1 MRKIVLAV
9 RYCDAGMSRLVEE
22 LGAYEP
28 DGKVAPRIVDY
39 YLTNALLLG
48 MIDRDNLRTP
58 QGRALIALS
67 AEHQIRRLAY
77 AFEVSD
83 IGRRWLRFAGA
94 KDLQHLNPAS
104 ADRFVT
110 DLDNGR
116 VSNETLNRRAG
127 TLRRWCEQFREAL
140 RQLVLK
146 AGESREFFAESDVP
160 VVFDRGG
167 SAPLLRRLSAAA
179 RRIDVATAFFTLEG
193 FRELAVELEHV
204 DLRLMVG
211 GDERSQH
218 DAEMLMRIFEA
229 SLRPSLQLEL
239 WDRRAVINRLH
250 ELLVSGRC
258 RVDSYEARARSYL
271 HAKVYLF
278 SSDGPQAAYVTSANL
293 TLGGLCNNIE
303 DGKVTRNADELT
315 YIRQRFEHYWQQATP
330 LTGRF
335 LDAIEECWVMNPDP
349 DPRLVLLRM
358 LHELYGKWPRLPFV
372 PYPLPELQKAIIGGI
387 LAKFEQVR
395 GLLLVAPTGIG
406 KTVMSAYV
414 GKYLQTAQKIE
425 RVIVVCKNKTLQG
438 IWSEKLAAFRLGSAW
453 VRVYDL
459 ERADP
464 EIGLKGALKEIFD
477 SLSARDLVIVDES
490 HHFRRHESQRHES
503 LAEFLRGPSPDR
515 RPYALLLTATPMS
528 IDIDHLN
535 HQLAAIQAPP
545 LDDFAD
551 AQDCPALLNVAIGP
565 LMRDFPGGRA
575 TRDGYVPIDF
585 GGVVKYLAKIK
596 FETISYRS
604 LVDGLLERIEKISIL
619 FDKIDPN
626 VTQAIFADED
636 DGDSDVRREF
646 NYIFLPKLLARRA
659 ESSIEAL
666 ETTLTNLR
674 NALDSGLLVP
684 AAGSTFPQELAELT
698 TAARRIPREP
708 GRVPKLD
715 RLVRLVKKLGE
726 GTKILIFSEY
736 RPTVA
741 RLREVLEVQFPRRR
755 IALVHGGVDARVRRS
770 IFRRFAPL
778 AQGVETASGPDLDTL
793 VATDAISEGESLQDA
808 HFLVSYDLPWTPL
821 TLIQRV
827 GRVDRFS
834 RDKRKVKVFNF
845 FPATAVYERIVN
857 LRSRLVVRG
866 LRHKKF
872 SGTEFVEPH
881 ERVPATLATET
892 IEILHKLE
900 AGTIDY
906 ATLVKDVV
914 EKPLPP
920 TAVFNAL
927 WGAPPD
933 ELRRARAL
941 PEGCVA
947 TYVGSPAGH
956 LALIRSGSKLSL
968 LWRAMG
974 ESAIRSAPTSDSY
987 DALLRIVGTMGKAV
1001 EMRHELLQS
1010 REASLMGLI
1019 RDWCAHEG
1027 GVADEAVELV
1037 AAIECLEQE
1046 PTPSPAPTI
1055 PAPTQRSTPTSCRT
1069 RAKPRRPPKSADGPV
1084 QINLFSPPDPTNGS
1098 S

>member
-1 MRKIVLAV
+1 M
-9 RYCDAGMSRLVEE
+9 
-22 LGAYEP
+22 
-28 DGKVAPRIVDY
+28 
-39 YLTNALLLG
+39 
-48 MIDRDNLRTP
+48 
-58 QGRALIALS
+58 
-67 AEHQIRRLAY
+67 
-77 AFEVSD
+77 
-83 IGRRWLRFAGA
+83 
-94 KDLQHLNPAS
+94 
-104 ADRFVT
+104 
-110 DLDNGR
+110 
-116 VSNETLNRRAG
+116 
-127 TLRRWCEQFREAL
+127 
-140 RQLVLK
+140 
-146 AGESREFFAESDVP
+146 
-160 VVFDRGG
+160 
-167 SAPLLRRLSAAA
+167 
-179 RRIDVATAFFTLEG
+179 
-193 FRELAVELEHV
+193 
-204 DLRLMVG
+204 
-211 GDERSQH
+211 
-218 DAEMLMRIFEA
+218 
-229 SLRPSLQLEL
+229 
-239 WDRRAVINRLH
+239 
-250 ELLVSGRC
+250 
-258 RVDSYEARARSYL
+258 
-271 HAKVYLF
+271 
-278 SSDGPQAAYVTSANL
+278 
-293 TLGGLCNNIE
+293 CNNIE
-303 DGKVTRNADELT
+303 DGKVTRNTDELI
-315 YIRQRFEHYWQQATP
+315 YIGQRFEHYWQQATP

-349 DPRLVLLRM
+349 DPRLVFLRI
-358 LHELYGKWPRLPFV
+358 LHEIYGRWPRLPFV

-387 LAKFEQVR
+387 LAKYEQVR

-414 GKYLQTAQKIE
+414 AKYLQTTQKIE

-477 SLSARDLVIVDES
+477 SLSASDLVIVDES

-545 LDDFAD
+545 LGGFGD

-604 LVDGLLERIEKISIL
+604 LVDGILERIEQLDIVFEKV
-619 FDKIDPN
+619 DPA
-626 VTQAIFADED
+626 VTQLIFADAEENGF
-636 DGDSDVRREF
+636 DGRREF

-666 ETTLTNLR
+666 EATLTNLR
-674 NALDSGLLVP
+674 SSLEKRLLVP
-684 AAGSTFPQELAELT
+684 AAGSTFPEELDELT
-698 TAARRIPREP
+698 AAARRIPHEP

-715 RLVRLVKKLGE
+715 RLVKIVEKLGE
-726 GTKILIFSEY
+726 GTKVLIFSEY

-741 RLREVLEVQFPRRR
+741 RLRDVLEARFPRRR
-755 IALVHGGVDARVRRS
+755 IELVHGGIDAKGRRS

-778 AQGVETASGPDLDTL
+778 AQCVETASGPDLDTL

-808 HFLVSYDLPWTPL
+808 QFLVSYDLPWTPL

-834 RDKRKVKVFNF
+834 RDKRKVKVYNF
-845 FPATAVYERIVN
+845 FPATAVYERIVT
-857 LRSRLVVRG
+857 LRSRLIDRG

-892 IEILHKLE
+892 VEILHEIE

-906 ATLVKDVV
+906 AGLLKELV
-914 EKPLPP
+914 EKSLPP

-933 ELRRARAL
+933 DLRRARAL
-941 PEGCVA
+941 SEGCVA
-947 TYVGSPAGH
+947 TFVGSPAGH
-956 LALIRSGSKLSL
+956 LALIRSAGKLVL
-968 LWRAMG
+968 LWRTMG
-974 ESAIRSAPTSDSY
+974 DSMIRSAPASESY

-1001 EMRHELLQS
+1001 EMYHELLQR

-1019 RDWCAHEG
+1019 RDWCACG
-1027 GVADEAVELV
+1027 GQVADEAVELV
-1037 AAIECLEQE
+1037 AAIECLDREPAPS
-1046 PTPSPAPTI
+1046 PTPTTPAS
-1055 PAPTQRSTPTSCRT
+1055 TQRSTPAASRT
-1069 RAKPRRPPKSADGPV
+1069 RVKPRRPTANTDGPV
-1084 QINLFSPPDPTNGS
+1084 QTNLFARPDD
-1098 S
+1098 